1 MKRRFMKLS
10 NLSQS
15 GIRAEIQD
23 FLLSVVID
31 RPSHANA
38 YTQDMLNDLEACIEV
53 ANQEDQI
60 RAIVIT
66 GSGNKVFCAG
76 ADRSEINDRNW
87 RSVLNLK
94 SASVFK
100 KIRESSKI
108 SIAAING
115 AAVGGGFELAISCD
129 LRIAQSKAQFWLP
142 EPEFGLLPAAAATH
156 LLPKYIG
163 MFRAKDLILGG
174 ARWTADDALK
184 AGLLSEVC
192 DEARLT
198 ECVME
203 WVQRVQKRNPD
214 AIRIGKQIL
223 ELSLAGGGS
232 NSADLLAQ
240 ALLVINQRHT

>member
-1 MKRRFMKLS
+1 
-10 NLSQS
+10 
-15 GIRAEIQD
+15 
-23 FLLSVVID
+23 
-31 RPSHANA
+31 
-38 YTQDMLNDLEACIEV
+38 MLNDLEACIEV

-76 ADRSEINDRNW
+76 ADRSEINNRNW

-203 WVQRVQKRNPD
+203 WVQRIQKRHPD

-223 ELSLAGGGS
+223 ELSLAGGDS

>member
-1 MKRRFMKLS
+1 MKLS

-23 FLLSVVID
+23 FLLRVVID

-76 ADRSEINDRNW
+76 ADRSEINNRNW

-203 WVQRVQKRNPD
+203 WVQRIQKRNPD

-223 ELSLAGGGS
+223 ELSLVGGGS

>member
-1 MKRRFMKLS
+1 MKLS

-15 GIRAEIQD
+15 GIQAEIQD
-23 FLLSVVID
+23 CLLSVVID

-76 ADRSEINDRNW
+76 ADRSEINNRNW

-203 WVQRVQKRNPD
+203 WVQRIQKRHPD

-223 ELSLAGGGS
+223 ELSLAGGDS

-240 ALLVINQRHT
+240 ALLVINQRLT

>member
-1 MKRRFMKLS
+1 MKLS

-15 GIRAEIQD
+15 GIQAEIQD
-23 FLLSVVID
+23 CLLSVVID

-66 GSGNKVFCAG
+66 GSGN
-76 ADRSEINDRNW
+76 NRNW

-203 WVQRVQKRNPD
+203 WVQRIQKRHPD

-223 ELSLAGGGS
+223 ELSLAGGDS